1 MQKRRITFLVA
12 FIAASL
18 ASVAASLAAATP
30 VHASTTPCP
39 GADSIP
45 AALTL
50 EQYDAALLCLLNAE
64 RANAGLRPL
73 RANRKLARAALGHS
87 AAMATRSYFS
97 HTDPS
102 GTTFDARI
110 GRAGYKRGARHWFL
124 GENLGMGVEQMGSPG
139 EIVKSWMESPEH
151 RRNILDG
158 SFRDIGIGTAR
169 GAPLLTPSSQGV
181 TITTDFGLRT
191 RG

>member
-1 MQKRRITFLVA
+1 MSKQLRWIATALLAALAAIV
-12 FIAASL
+12 IAAPAQ
-18 ASVAASLAAATP
+18 ASSPAS
-30 VHASTTPCP
+30 CP
-39 GADSIP
+39 NAEVQP
-45 AALTL
+45 TALTID
-50 EQYDAALLCLLNAE
+50 QYNASLLCLLNAE